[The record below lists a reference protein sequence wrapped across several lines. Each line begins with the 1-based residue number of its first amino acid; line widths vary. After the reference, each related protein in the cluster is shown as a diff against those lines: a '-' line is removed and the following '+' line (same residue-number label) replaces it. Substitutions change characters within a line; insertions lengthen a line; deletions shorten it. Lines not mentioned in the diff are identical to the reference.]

1 MNKNNNWELIERKML
16 ELRILTN
23 ANWKNREYELAALGE
38 RVLRS
43 VERAKE
49 QSESLFS
56 NNDLKTIEVL
66 EDEIRFTTICEMK
79 YQETLKDGAI

>member
-1 MNKNNNWELIERKML
+1 MNNNWELIERKML
-16 ELRILTN
+16 ELRIVTN

-43 VERAKE
+43 VEKAKE

-56 NNDLKTIEVL
+56 NNDLKTFDVL
-66 EDEIRFTTICEMK
+66 DDEIRFTTICEMK
-79 YQETLKDGAI
+79 YEDKLKGEAI